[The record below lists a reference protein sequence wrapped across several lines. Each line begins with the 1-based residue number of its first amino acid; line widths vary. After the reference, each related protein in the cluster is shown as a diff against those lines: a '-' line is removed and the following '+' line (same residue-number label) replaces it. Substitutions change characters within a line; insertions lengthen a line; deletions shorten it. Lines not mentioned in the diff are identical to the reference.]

1 MTIEENELRETRTRR
16 IRRVKRWLRLLP
28 RRTNIHRYPIL
39 WRFSVGARKRTYLW
53 SFRVEHTVPAI
64 YAGFIL
70 ALMPLYGIQIPI
82 ALCLALF
89 LRANLPILVGLQ
101 MLSNPLTILP
111 FWYAAYQVGSNVLRV
126 VSIETPQLGQNDV
139 KVIVD
144 NFTTGQWSSNIEPL
158 LATFSIMCLGGIVIG
173 LFFGLISSFAYRFTA
188 KRTAASYSLLI
199 QKIHERKARK
209 SDPPSDPNPDV

>member
-126 VSIETPQLGQNDV
+126 VGIETPQLGQNDV
-139 KVIVD
+139 KAIVD
-144 NFTTGQWSSNIEPL
+144 NFTTGEWSNNIEPL

-199 QKIHERKARK
+199 QRIHDRKARK
-209 SDPPSDPNPDV
+209 SDPPSDTDSNA

>member
-139 KVIVD
+139 KAIVD

-158 LATFSIMCLGGIVIG
+158 RATFSIMCLGGIVIG

>member
-139 KVIVD
+139 KAIVD

-209 SDPPSDPNPDV
+209 SHPPSDPNPDV

>member
-126 VSIETPQLGQNDV
+126 VGIETPQLGQNDV
-139 KVIVD
+139 KAIVD